1 MLPHTARAAPLH
13 PRMAEAGAP
22 PGPPAPSPAPHV
34 GAPRSQPLHR
44 WDVGAQPCGEGSG
57 QKGDPLLAV
66 PASWHGEERP
76 RGDTA
81 GGHPAGS
88 SGAPGAAARTLVP
101 TFPSTKF
108 RATPG
113 ISRTSR
119 LPAGSS
125 LALILLQQ
133 HCHEA
138 GTGGTAAPCPLRH
151 GHQLCQKAAGACS
164 SVARERP
171 PGSQHAPKLVFLQ
184 ANSRMS
190 AAAGAP

>member
-22 PGPPAPSPAPHV
+22 PGPPAPSPAPH
-34 GAPRSQPLHR
+34 GPQPLHR

-57 QKGDPLLAV
+57 QKGDPLLTV
-66 PASWHGEERP
+66 PASWQGEERP
-76 RGDTA
+76 WGDTA

-88 SGAPGAAARTLVP
+88 SGAPGAATRTLVP

-125 LALILLQQ
+125 LALILLQPRCRVWQ
-133 HCHEA
+133 GQEGQQRPARC
-138 GTGGTAAPCPLRH
+138 GTATSCAKRQRGRAPAWH
-151 GHQLCQKAAGACS
+151 GNGHRGHSMHQNWCFCKQTAG
-164 SVARERP
+164 
-171 PGSQHAPKLVFLQ
+171 
-184 ANSRMS
+184 
-190 AAAGAP
+190 